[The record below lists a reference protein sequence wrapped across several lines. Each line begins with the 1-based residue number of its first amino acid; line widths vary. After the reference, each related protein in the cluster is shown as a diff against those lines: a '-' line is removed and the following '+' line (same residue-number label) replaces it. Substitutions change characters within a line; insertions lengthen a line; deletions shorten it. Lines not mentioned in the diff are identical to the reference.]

1 MWGSIAGC
9 QQSAKAEITFRGIYK
24 LHHAYTYDSRYICDN
39 DTKWEKSKQN
49 DFFCQI
55 AKLHPTPNEE
65 VRSKINISLI
75 AQHRVISKS
84 KVFFPFYFFSFYPLF
99 HSSNCFA
106 NKGTP
111 IKAGNILGGLLHSAT
126 RRIRESIRVSTLV
139 TLSKDLA
146 SHWGLGPKTNRSIM
160 ELHFKLQQET
170 KMVVGAGVESFHQNI
185 LMEYSW
191 KFLKLFWGCYFL
203 WPHISSKQRE
213 RKNV

>member
-1 MWGSIAGC
+1 M
-9 QQSAKAEITFRGIYK
+9 TRG
-24 LHHAYTYDSRYICDN
+24 TYVIM

-75 AQHRVISKS
+75 AQHRVICRS

-111 IKAGNILGGLLHSAT
+111 LKAVNTFSRLLHFAP
-126 RRIRESIRVSTLV
+126 RRVGESIRVLPLV
-139 TLSKDLA
+139 RLSKDLA
-146 SHWGLGPKTNRSIM
+146 KFMSHWGLGPKTNRSIM
-160 ELHFKLQQET
+160 ELLFKLQQET
-170 KMVVGAGVESFHQNI
+170 KMVVSTRVENFHQNI
-185 LMEYSW
+185 LMEYSR
-191 KFLKLFWGCYFL
+191 KFLKLFWGSSFS
-203 WPHISSKQRE
+203 WPHISSKRE
-213 RKNV
+213 KKHIVTVVHQLQSLASVF